1 MSDIKKSMNA
11 LEAYFQT
18 ESAKEDKAIAQQSLT
33 VENVVKDLSYSSE
46 DSDFINA
53 SEMNSQWLIDANNLA
68 DTKNDKKINQAIYE
82 TKLEFI
88 NKVKEDKFTYDSL
101 NAKEQNLS
109 ESLDS
114 LQTVNQKFDFTEIN
128 KVLEDYKDAGEGIL
142 KYNKQWVHETDYK
155 NNIKDVDTWIE
166 TGMSLEAKDIDPDK
180 EGVQLPIETLRDSPT
195 YSASIKE
202 AYKYFSTG
210 NEGMANQALL
220 NSLSYLNADFKNKRL
235 AEVDAIETEK
245 KYLTED
251 YSKLLSQDKVNLIN
265 NYVNQISISEDIDSI
280 PKPVG
285 LSNND
290 IKLALGVYNGTNEYV
305 NALELRQIDLDN
317 QRFTNLEESA
327 YGSINKFKLN
337 MGKGAGDG
345 LNFDKKL
352 KDQLTDIGTYSVGE
366 GKLDSQGNRLAAV
379 SGIANNIKTIFK
391 YLDDSNFDG
400 KDYYETT
407 GAVTKL
413 VKGNVAEGTP
423 EYYKALDEIL
433 DDYLPQAEGE
443 GVRSPNPQAS
453 WTADEF
459 GGGNKFF
466 QMGTSDK
473 EQNGYRV
480 LLSALEAYASIR
492 TIDKDLTQD
501 ITNPDNLDLD

>member
-128 KVLEDYKDAGEGIL
+128 KVLEDYKAAGEGIL

-210 NEGMANQALL
+210 NEG
-220 NSLSYLNADFKNKRL
+220 
-235 AEVDAIETEK
+235 I
-245 KYLTED
+245 TED

-423 EYYKALDEIL
+423 EYYKALE
-433 DDYLPQAEGE
+433 
-443 GVRSPNPQAS
+443 
-453 WTADEF
+453 
-459 GGGNKFF
+459 
-466 QMGTSDK
+466 
-473 EQNGYRV
+473 
-480 LLSALEAYASIR
+480 LLTKI
-492 TIDKDLTQD
+492 
-501 ITNPDNLDLD
+501 

>member
-11 LEAYFQT
+11 LGAYFQT

-195 YSASIKE
+195 YSA
-202 AYKYFSTG
+202 F
-210 NEGMANQALL
+210 N
-220 NSLSYLNADFKNKRL
+220 
-235 AEVDAIETEK
+235 
-245 KYLTED
+245 
-251 YSKLLSQDKVNLIN
+251 
-265 NYVNQISISEDIDSI
+265 
-280 PKPVG
+280 
-285 LSNND
+285 
-290 IKLALGVYNGTNEYV
+290 
-305 NALELRQIDLDN
+305 
-317 QRFTNLEESA
+317 
-327 YGSINKFKLN
+327 
-337 MGKGAGDG
+337 
-345 LNFDKKL
+345 
-352 KDQLTDIGTYSVGE
+352 
-366 GKLDSQGNRLAAV
+366 
-379 SGIANNIKTIFK
+379 
-391 YLDDSNFDG
+391 
-400 KDYYETT
+400 
-407 GAVTKL
+407 
-413 VKGNVAEGTP
+413 
-423 EYYKALDEIL
+423 
-433 DDYLPQAEGE
+433 
-443 GVRSPNPQAS
+443 
-453 WTADEF
+453 W
-459 GGGNKFF
+459 
-466 QMGTSDK
+466 
-473 EQNGYRV
+473 
-480 LLSALEAYASIR
+480 
-492 TIDKDLTQD
+492 
-501 ITNPDNLDLD
+501 